1 MMAMELVKNGDPDH
15 PDPELT
21 KALVGKSYEN
31 GLALL
36 SCGSRGNVI
45 RFLPAL
51 NIPETLIDEGLDI
64 LEHCLAELLK

>member
-1 MMAMELVKNGDPDH
+1 MMAMELVSDGDADKPDA
-15 PDPELT
+15 ELT
-21 KALVGKSYEN
+21 KALIGKAYAN

-51 NIPETLIDEGLDI
+51 NISDALIDEGLDI
-64 LEHCLAELLK
+64 LEKCLADLA